1 MQRHNSS
8 AQTRR
13 VDRVYRFDHVGFV
26 QQTFIV
32 KANSESDARIKL
44 SNFILSSSPGS
55 EDSTSSS
62 CVEALP
68 TRVDPRIIDLP
79 IGSALVGGRAEKSLV
94 SKVLTILSLKIKTG
108 YREGG
113 Q

>member
-1 MQRHNSS
+1 MQRHNTS
-8 AQTRR
+8 ARTRR
-13 VDRVYRFDHVGFV
+13 VDRVYRFDHVGVV

-44 SNFILSSSPGS
+44 SNFILSNAPDS
-55 EDSTSSS
+55 EGPTSSS

-79 IGSALVGGRAEKSLV
+79 ISSALVGGEAEKSLV
-94 SKVLTILSLKIKTG
+94 SKELAILSLKIKTG
-108 YREGG
+108 YREG